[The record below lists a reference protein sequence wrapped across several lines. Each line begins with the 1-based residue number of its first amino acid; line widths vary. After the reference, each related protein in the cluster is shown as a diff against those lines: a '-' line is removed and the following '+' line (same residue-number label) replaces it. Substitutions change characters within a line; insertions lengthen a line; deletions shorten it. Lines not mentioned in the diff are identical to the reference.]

1 VAFDFGRVLAVPGV
15 VSATIPFLYFVY
27 FVRIMKT
34 IQFCSV
40 LLFSSLALASF
51 SPVTPT
57 ALQKMEAGRRYV
69 VNEAFGFGEKLEYRV
84 GYKFIT
90 AGSAYFYV
98 RPQPVVRNNQKCY
111 DIRFEVRSL
120 KSLDW
125 LYKVQD
131 GYQTLLDV
139 DGIFP
144 HEFEQHVREGGYS
157 RDFKAQFDQVNN
169 IARAND
175 KEYQIPPF
183 VHDIVSAFYYVRTHD
198 LKSKR
203 KGDIIQLQNFFD
215 DKTNDLAVRILGRQE
230 IEVGAGTFRCI
241 VIEPVIVEGGL
252 FKSDGRIM
260 IWLSDDDRKIPVKV
274 SAKIPIGT
282 IDSELTSYSG
292 LRGNLD
298 SKVAD

>member
-1 VAFDFGRVLAVPGV
+1 MRFPIIFIVFV
-15 VSATIPFLYFVY
+15 VGTIGLTSFTPIIRKIAAT
-27 FVRIMKT
+27 
-34 IQFCSV
+34 
-40 LLFSSLALASF
+40 A
-51 SPVTPT
+51 
-57 ALQKMEAGRRYV
+57 EAGKRYV
-69 VNEAFGFGEKLEYRV
+69 PNEAFGYGEKLEYRV

-90 AGSAYFYV
+90 AGTAYFYV
-98 RPQPVVRNNQKCY
+98 RPQPVVRNNHTCY

-144 HEFEQHVREGGYS
+144 HEFEQHVREGGYT
-157 RDFKAQFDQVNN
+157 RDFKAQFDQANN
-169 IARAND
+169 IAHAND

-183 VHDIVSAFYYVRTHD
+183 VHDIVSAFYYIRTQD
-198 LKSKR
+198 LRSKR

-215 DKTNDLAVRILGRQE
+215 DKTNDLAVKILGRQE
-230 IEVGAGTFRCI
+230 IEVGAGKFRCV
-241 VIEPVIVEGGL
+241 VIEPMIVEGGL
-252 FKSDGRIM
+252 FKSDGRLL

-274 SAKIPIGT
+274 STKIPIGT
-282 IDSELTSYSG
+282 IDSELTGYSG

-298 SKVAD
+298 SKLTD

>member
-1 VAFDFGRVLAVPGV
+1 MKSFLICVTTLF
-15 VSATIPFLYFVY
+15 VSFVCTSFLP
-27 FVRIMKT
+27 
-34 IQFCSV
+34 
-40 LLFSSLALASF
+40 LPPL
-51 SPVTPT
+51 TP
-57 ALQKMEAGRRYV
+57 QNVEAGRRYV
-69 VNEAFGFGEKLEYRV
+69 PNDAFGFGEKLEYRV

-98 RPQPVVRNNQKCY
+98 RPQPVMRNNQKCY

-183 VHDIVSAFYYVRTHD
+183 VHDIVSAFYFIRTHD

-203 KGDIIQLQNFFD
+203 KGDVIQLQNFFD
-215 DKTNDLAVRILGRQE
+215 DKTNDLAIRILGRQE
-230 IEVGAGTFRCI
+230 IEVGAGTFKCI

-298 SKVAD
+298 ARISD